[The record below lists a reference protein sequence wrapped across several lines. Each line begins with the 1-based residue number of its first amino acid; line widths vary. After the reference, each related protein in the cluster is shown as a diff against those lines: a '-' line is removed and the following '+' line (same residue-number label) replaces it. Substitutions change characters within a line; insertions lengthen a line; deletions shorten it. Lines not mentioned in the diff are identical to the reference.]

1 MTALIEL
8 SEYNPCWP
16 EMFQSEKLLLER
28 VAGEWLYG
36 AIEHVGSTSVTGL
49 VAKPVIDIMFG
60 VRNLR
65 DSRAAIG
72 VLEINGYCY
81 APYKTNVMHWFC
93 KPSEDHRTH
102 HLHLVPFNSL
112 LWHQR
117 IEFRDALRSNK
128 ELAFEYGSLKR
139 NLAAEHEKDRELYTD
154 KKWPFIKRVLE
165 QDNG

>member
-8 SEYNPCWP
+8 SEYNPSWP
-16 EMFQSEKLLLER
+16 KMFQSEKLFLER

-65 DSRAAIG
+65 DSMAAIE
-72 VLEINGYCY
+72 VLEKNGYCY
-81 APYKTNVMHWFC
+81 APYKTSVMHWFC
-93 KPSEDHRTH
+93 KPSANHRTH

-117 IEFRDALRSNK
+117 IEFRDALRSDK
-128 ELAFEYGSLKR
+128 ELAFEYVSLKR
-139 NLAAEHEKDRELYTD
+139 NLAAKYEKDRELYTD
-154 KKWPFIKRVLE
+154 KKWLFIKRVLE
-165 QDNG
+165 QENG

>member
-8 SEYNPCWP
+8 SEYNPSWP
-16 EMFQSEKLLLER
+16 KMFQSEKLFLER

-60 VRNLR
+60 VRNLS

-117 IEFRDALRSNK
+117 IEFRDALRSDK
-128 ELAFEYGSLKR
+128 ELAFEYVSLKR
-139 NLAAEHEKDRELYTD
+139 KLAAKYEKDRELYTD

-165 QDNG
+165 QENG

>member
-8 SEYNPCWP
+8 SEYNPSWP
-16 EMFQSEKLLLER
+16 KMFQSEKLFLER

-65 DSRAAIG
+65 DSRAAIE
-72 VLEINGYCY
+72 VLEKNGYCY
-81 APYKTNVMHWFC
+81 APYKTSVMHWFC
-93 KPSEDHRTH
+93 KPSANHRTH

-117 IEFRDALRSNK
+117 IEFRDALRSDK
-128 ELAFEYGSLKR
+128 ELAFEYVSLKR
-139 NLAAEHEKDRELYTD
+139 KLAAKYEKDRELYTD

-165 QDNG
+165 QENG

>member
-8 SEYNPCWP
+8 SEYNPSWP
-16 EMFQSEKLLLER
+16 KMFQSEKLFLER
-28 VAGEWLYG
+28 VAGEWLYC

-60 VRNLR
+60 VRNLS

-102 HLHLVPFNSL
+102 HLHLVPFNSS

-117 IEFRDALRSNK
+117 IKFRDALRSNK
-128 ELAFEYGSLKR
+128 ELAFEYASLKR
-139 NLAAEHEKDRELYTD
+139 NLAAKYGKDRELYTD

-165 QDNG
+165 QENG

>member
-1 MTALIEL
+1 
-8 SEYNPCWP
+8 
-16 EMFQSEKLLLER
+16 MFQSEKLFLER

-65 DSRAAIG
+65 DSMAAIE
-72 VLEINGYCY
+72 VLEKNGYCY
-81 APYKTNVMHWFC
+81 APYKTSVMHWFC
-93 KPSEDHRTH
+93 KPSANHRTH

-117 IEFRDALRSNK
+117 IEFRDALRSDK
-128 ELAFEYGSLKR
+128 ELAFEYVSLKR
-139 NLAAEHEKDRELYTD
+139 HLAAKYEKDRELYTD

-165 QDNG
+165 QENG

>member
-1 MTALIEL
+1 
-8 SEYNPCWP
+8 
-16 EMFQSEKLLLER
+16 MFQSEKLFLER

-65 DSRAAIG
+65 DSMAAIE
-72 VLEINGYCY
+72 VLEKNGYCY
-81 APYKTNVMHWFC
+81 APYKTSVMHWFC
-93 KPSEDHRTH
+93 KPSANHRTH

-117 IEFRDALRSNK
+117 IEFRDALRSDK
-128 ELAFEYGSLKR
+128 ELAFEYVSLKR
-139 NLAAEHEKDRELYTD
+139 NLAAKYEKDRELYTD

-165 QDNG
+165 QENG

>member
-1 MTALIEL
+1 MTAIIEL

-49 VAKPVIDIMFG
+49 VAKPIIDIMFG

-72 VLEINGYCY
+72 VLEKNGYCY

-102 HLHLVPFNSL
+102 HLHLVPFNNS

-139 NLAAEHEKDRELYTD
+139 NLAAEHKKDRELYTD

>member
-1 MTALIEL
+1 
-8 SEYNPCWP
+8 
-16 EMFQSEKLLLER
+16 MFQSEKLFLER

-65 DSRAAIG
+65 DSMAAIE
-72 VLEINGYCY
+72 VLEKNGYCY
-81 APYKTNVMHWFC
+81 APYKTSVMHWFC
-93 KPSEDHRTH
+93 KPSANHRTH

-117 IEFRDALRSNK
+117 IEFRDALRSDK
-128 ELAFEYGSLKR
+128 ELAFEYVSLKR
-139 NLAAEHEKDRELYTD
+139 NLAAKYEKDRELYTD
-154 KKWPFIKRVLE
+154 KKWLFIKRVLE
-165 QDNG
+165 QENG